1 MPVEEIFHRAWRNQE
16 FDVSEIGLSP
26 YLIAVSRDMAPYT
39 AVPVFLSRTFRH
51 SAIYIRTD
59 RGIDSAADLRGRRV
73 GVPEYQQSA
82 ALWVRGFIADED
94 KIRSEDIMWV
104 QAGLETSGRR
114 DTFPLNV
121 PSGFPLEKIDDR
133 TLSELLANGEID
145 AVISARA
152 PSCFLGGIPK
162 IGRLYPDFRA
172 IEQAYAART
181 GIFPIMHALGIR
193 NDVNVKHP
201 WLAASLLKAFSAARD
216 IAIND
221 LREVVSLRIS
231 LPWIAAE
238 LESTEAIMGGDFWS
252 YGVTKSRPTLE
263 ALARYSYEQYL
274 SVRQLSI
281 DEMFARGTLEESS
294 V

>member
-1 MPVEEIFHRAWRNQE
+1 
-16 FDVSEIGLSP
+16 
-26 YLIAVSRDMAPYT
+26 
-39 AVPVFLSRTFRH
+39 
-51 SAIYIRTD
+51 
-59 RGIDSAADLRGRRV
+59 
-73 GVPEYQQSA
+73 
-82 ALWVRGFIADED
+82 
-94 KIRSEDIMWV
+94 
-104 QAGLETSGRR
+104 
-114 DTFPLNV
+114 
-121 PSGFPLEKIDDR
+121 
-133 TLSELLANGEID
+133 
-145 AVISARA
+145 
-152 PSCFLGGIPK
+152 
-162 IGRLYPDFRA
+162 
-172 IEQAYAART
+172 
-181 GIFPIMHALGIR
+181 MHALGIR

-281 DEMFARGTLEESS
+281 DEMFARGSLEESS